1 MKDSNQAMNILEAYD
16 LYQSYNQA
24 ARECQCSPNTV
35 RSLVAARREG
45 TLAARGER
53 EPRSSLFEPQH
64 LVLITSLVEESKGQ
78 VRADVIHRRLVTIG
92 FSGSERTT
100 RRAVRKEKARY
111 RRANARVYWPWIPEP
126 GKWAQYDFSDG
137 SVVNGTK
144 TTLFHFYLPYSR
156 HRLVQRI
163 PDQSLPNVI
172 AALHDCF
179 VMVGGVPRC
188 VLTDNAKTA
197 ATTHVAGIGVLNAKM
212 VKFAS
217 AYGFSLFTCVPY
229 DPASKGGVER
239 AVRVAKEHLCP
250 RETNLLDDYESLE
263 QLEEAIA
270 EFNREIN
277 AKVHTSSGKIPALVL
292 DEERSLFA
300 PLPATPYVAAY
311 GVMRKVEANMG
322 IVRYRRCGYSVD
334 PNLRGSPVYVREVGD
349 EVVIVTVARERVT
362 EVARHKRG
370 EPYAYVI
377 SDQHKDLSHPSG
389 PLVRHP
395 IPTSMLEAKFLAI
408 SPIASTW
415 LERAAN
421 VGPDRIPGSIEMF
434 TTVEPNDAIWAMEA
448 SLRVKEFDAAV
459 ISALLFK
466 AKRIRAKTKTEPAQP
481 TSQGSSTQPYAKLE
495 RSSTHD

>member
-1 MKDSNQAMNILEAYD
+1 
-16 LYQSYNQA
+16 
-24 ARECQCSPNTV
+24 
-35 RSLVAARREG
+35 
-45 TLAARGER
+45 
-53 EPRSSLFEPQH
+53 
-64 LVLITSLVEESKGQ
+64 
-78 VRADVIHRRLVTIG
+78 
-92 FSGSERTT
+92 
-100 RRAVRKEKARY
+100 
-111 RRANARVYWPWIPEP
+111 
-126 GKWAQYDFSDG
+126 
-137 SVVNGTK
+137 
-144 TTLFHFYLPYSR
+144 
-156 HRLVQRI
+156 
-163 PDQSLPNVI
+163 
-172 AALHDCF
+172 
-179 VMVGGVPRC
+179 
-188 VLTDNAKTA
+188 
-197 ATTHVAGIGVLNAKM
+197 
-212 VKFAS
+212 
-217 AYGFSLFTCVPY
+217 
-229 DPASKGGVER
+229 
-239 AVRVAKEHLCP
+239 
-250 RETNLLDDYESLE
+250 
-263 QLEEAIA
+263 
-270 EFNREIN
+270 
-277 AKVHTSSGKIPALVL
+277 
-292 DEERSLFA
+292 
-300 PLPATPYVAAY
+300 
-311 GVMRKVEANMG
+311 MG

-334 PNLRGSPVYVREVGD
+334 PDLRGSTVYVREVGD